1 MPTYEFKGRRHE
13 TAVLISGKLRA
24 DSVAAVANSLRRDQ
38 IMPIQIVESRPP
50 GRTRLLG
57 RVRAKALALF
67 TRQFAVML
75 GAGLPLLQCLS
86 ILTDQQQGGSFRTC
100 LGKVHDDVESGS
112 ALADAMG
119 RHPAVFDSLF
129 VNMIAAGEISGTLDA
144 ILDRL
149 SIYLEK
155 RDKMQKAVFSAS
167 IYPAV
172 VAVTALVIVFVIM
185 TWVIPVF
192 STLFQGLNAPLPL
205 PTLILIKLSDLTSK
219 LDGVGVLSAVL
230 LVAGT
235 SLCYR
240 TKSGRNV
247 IDRAL
252 LEIPLL
258 GPVMR
263 RLILARFSRTLST
276 LLSSGIAILEALDI
290 TARTVGNRSVEAMIL
305 GGREEV
311 EKGKILSAPLQQT
324 GFLPLMAAQVISVGE
339 ETGRLDSMLLQL
351 AEYYEEEADYSV
363 QYLLTLLEP
372 LLIIG
377 LGIVIGG
384 IVISLYLP
392 IFTLMGHLA

>member
-57 RVRAKALALF
+57 GVRAKALALF

-155 RDKMQKAVFSAS
+155 RDKMQKAVFSSS

-219 LDGVGVLSAVL
+219 LGGVGVLSAVL

-276 LLSSGIAILEALDI
+276 LFSSGIAILEALDI

-311 EKGKILSAPLQQT
+311 EKGKTLSAPLQQT

-363 QYLLTLLEP
+363 QY
-372 LLIIG
+372 
-377 LGIVIGG
+377 
-384 IVISLYLP
+384 
-392 IFTLMGHLA
+392 F

>member
-13 TAVLISGKLRA
+13 TAVLISGKRRA
-24 DSVAAVANSLRRDQ
+24 DSAAAVADSLRRDR
-38 IMPIQIVESRPP
+38 IMPIQIVEKGSSS
-50 GRTRLLG
+50 RTRLRG
-57 RVRAKALALF
+57 RVGAKALALF
-67 TRQFAVML
+67 SRQFAVML

-86 ILTDQQQGGSFRTC
+86 ILTDQQRPGPFRTH
-100 LGKVHDDVESGS
+100 LGQVRDDVESGS
-112 ALADAMG
+112 TLADAMAL
-119 RHPAVFDSLF
+119 HSVVFDSLF
-129 VNMIAAGEISGTLDA
+129 VNMIAAGEISGALDA

-155 RDKMQKAVFSAS
+155 RDKMQKAVVSAS
-167 IYPAV
+167 IYPLVVTLTAV
-172 VAVTALVIVFVIM
+172 AIVFIIM

-205 PTLILIKLSDLTSK
+205 PTLVLIRLSELTSRFG
-219 LDGVGVLSAVL
+219 GVGILGAFL
-230 LVAGT
+230 LAAGT
-235 SLCYR
+235 GLSYR
-240 TKSGRNV
+240 TRSGRTL

-252 LEIPLL
+252 LRIPLL

-276 LLSSGIAILEALDI
+276 LLSSGISILEALEI
-290 TARTVGNRSVEAMIL
+290 TARAVGNRSVEAMIQES
-305 GGREEV
+305 REQV
-311 EKGKILSAPLQQT
+311 EKGRTLAAPLQQT

-339 ETGRLDSMLLQL
+339 QTGKLDSMLLQL
-351 AEYYEEEADYSV
+351 AEYYEAEADYSV

-372 LLIIG
+372 LLIIV
-377 LGIVIGG
+377 LSIVVGG

>member
-1 MPTYEFKGRRHE
+1 
-13 TAVLISGKLRA
+13 
-24 DSVAAVANSLRRDQ
+24 
-38 IMPIQIVESRPP
+38 MPIQIVERRPP
-50 GRTRLLG
+50 RRTWLRAG
-57 RVRAKALALF
+57 VRAKALALF

-75 GAGLPLLQCLS
+75 SAGLPLLQCLKT
-86 ILTDQQQGGSFRTC
+86 LTDQQQDGHFRTC

-112 ALADAMG
+112 TLAEGMG

-129 VNMIAAGEISGTLDA
+129 VNMIAAGEISGALDV
-144 ILDRL
+144 ILGRL

-155 RDKMQKAVFSAS
+155 RDKMQKAVFSAA

-172 VAVTALVIVFVIM
+172 VAVTAVVILFVIM
-185 TWVIPVF
+185 IWVIPVF

-205 PTLILIKLSDLTSK
+205 PTLVLIKLSDFAGK
-219 LDGVGVLSAVL
+219 LGGIAVLSAVL
-230 LVAGT
+230 LALAAGL
-235 SLCYR
+235 SYR
-240 TKSGRNV
+240 TKPGRAV

-252 LEIPLL
+252 LETPLL

-263 RLILARFSRTLST
+263 RLVLARFSRTLST
-276 LLSSGIAILEALDI
+276 LLSSGIAILEALEI
-290 TARTVGNRSVEAMIL
+290 TARTVGNSSAEAMIL

-311 EKGKILSAPLQQT
+311 EKGKTLAPPLQQT

-339 ETGRLDSMLLQL
+339 KTGRLDSMLLQL
-351 AEYYEEEADYSV
+351 AEYYEEEADQSV

-372 LLIIG
+372 LLTIG

>member
-1 MPTYEFKGRRHE
+1 MPTYEFKGRRHQ
-13 TAVLISGKLRA
+13 TAVLISGKRQA
-24 DSVAAVANSLRRDQ
+24 HSVAAVADSLRRDQ
-38 IMPIQIVESRPP
+38 IMPLQIVEERPLS
-50 GRTRLLG
+50 RTRLRG
-57 RVRAKALALF
+57 RVGAKSLALF

-86 ILTDQQQGGSFRTC
+86 ILTDQQQAGPFRTR
-100 LGKVHDDVESGS
+100 LRRVRDDVESGS
-112 ALADAMG
+112 TLADAMG
-119 RHPAVFDSLF
+119 RHSVVFDSLF
-129 VNMIAAGEISGTLDA
+129 VSMIAAGEVSGALDA

-172 VAVTALVIVFVIM
+172 VTLTAVVIVVVIM

-205 PTLILIKLSDLTSK
+205 PTLILIRLSDLSSR
-219 LDGVGVLSAVL
+219 LGGVAILGAF
-230 LVAGT
+230 LVAAGAG
-235 SLCYR
+235 LAYR
-240 TKSGRNV
+240 TESGRTLM
-247 IDRAL
+247 DRAL
-252 LEIPLL
+252 LRMPLL

-263 RLILARFSRTLST
+263 RLVLARFSRTLST
-276 LLSSGIAILEALDI
+276 LLSSGIPILEALEI
-290 TARTVGNRSVEAMIL
+290 TARTVGNRSVEAMIQ
-305 GGREEV
+305 GGREQV
-311 EKGKILSAPLQQT
+311 EKGKTLAAPLQQT

-339 ETGRLDSMLLQL
+339 ETGQLDSMLLQL
-351 AEYYEEEADYSV
+351 AEYYEAEADYSV

-372 LLIIG
+372 LLIIV

-392 IFTLMGHLA
+392 IFSLMGHLA

>member
-24 DSVAAVANSLRRDQ
+24 DSVAAVANSLRREQ
-38 IMPIQIVESRPP
+38 IMPIQIVEGRPP

-57 RVRAKALALF
+57 GVRAKALALF

-219 LDGVGVLSAVL
+219 LGGVGVLSAVL

-311 EKGKILSAPLQQT
+311 EKSKTLSAPLQQT

>member
-1 MPTYEFKGRRHE
+1 
-13 TAVLISGKLRA
+13 
-24 DSVAAVANSLRRDQ
+24 
-38 IMPIQIVESRPP
+38 
-50 GRTRLLG
+50 
-57 RVRAKALALF
+57 
-67 TRQFAVML
+67 
-75 GAGLPLLQCLS
+75 
-86 ILTDQQQGGSFRTC
+86 
-100 LGKVHDDVESGS
+100 
-112 ALADAMG
+112 
-119 RHPAVFDSLF
+119 
-129 VNMIAAGEISGTLDA
+129 
-144 ILDRL
+144 
-149 SIYLEK
+149 
-155 RDKMQKAVFSAS
+155 MQKAVFSAS

-219 LDGVGVLSAVL
+219 LGGVGVLSAVL

-305 GGREEV
+305 GGREKV
-311 EKGKILSAPLQQT
+311 EKGKTLSAPLQQT

-351 AEYYEEEADYSV
+351 AKYYEEEADYSV

>member
-57 RVRAKALALF
+57 GVRAKALALF

-219 LDGVGVLSAVL
+219 LGGVGVLSAVL

-311 EKGKILSAPLQQT
+311 EKGKTLSAPLQQT